1 MTACL
6 WDMSPRV
13 SIAIDISVID
23 YENPKIRP
31 VNPVSGRILKKAR
44 YPGVRQ
50 LSKVVDQD
58 PVVKSENS

>member
-23 YENPKIRP
+23 FEYPKNPA
-31 VNPVSGRILKKAR
+31 SQSCFWSDMKKAR

-50 LSKVVDQD
+50 PFKVVDQD